1 MGKVWMIASGKGG
14 VGKSTI
20 SAALAVSL
28 ARHKRRVCVIDADVG
43 LKGIDLMLG
52 MENRTVFDLFDVSSG
67 DAKLNDALVR
77 HSDYPQLCLLSTSQ
91 AEKPDAM
98 TKEQLQKVLTS
109 LKRQFDFV
117 LIDCPA
123 GIGSAVTLAGELAD
137 SCILVVTPDDM
148 SIRDAERASSVLFE
162 NRQLEMYLTVNRV
175 DEKLI
180 YDSLIM
186 QPSQIADALG
196 VPLIGEV
203 PANPLIYRAL
213 LSHKSAAETDDK
225 QLTKAIECIA
235 LRMEGGHAPF
245 KTYRVRRK
253 KWFHRAKG

>member
-20 SAALAVSL
+20 SAALAISL
-28 ARHKRRVCVIDADVG
+28 ARHRRRVCVIDADVG

-52 MENRTVFDLFDVSSG
+52 MENRTVFDLFDVSLG
-67 DAKLNDALVR
+67 DAKLNDALVC
-77 HSDYPQLCLLSTSQ
+77 HHDYPQLFLLSTSQ
-91 AEKPDAM
+91 TEKPDAM
-98 TKEQLQKVLTS
+98 TKEQLEKVLKS
-109 LKRQFDFV
+109 LRRQFDFV

-123 GIGSAVTLAGELAD
+123 GIGSVVTSAGALAD

-162 NRQLEMYLTVNRV
+162 NKQLEMHLAVNRV

-180 YDSLIM
+180 YDALTM
-186 QPSQIADALG
+186 QPRQISDALG

-203 PANPLIYRAL
+203 PANALVYRAL
-213 LSHKSAAETDDK
+213 LSHQSAAETGDK
-225 QLTKAIECIA
+225 QLTKAIECMA
-235 LRMEGGHAPF
+235 LRMEGGDAPF
-245 KTYRVRRK
+245 KTYRVRRR
-253 KWFHRAKG
+253 KWFHRARG